1 MLNKFVL
8 LFVLTVSVSL
18 GATEGLKPPVPNMQE
33 MNQHRGN
40 CKVPEFL
47 VNIPPM
53 MENDYITCVNDRFSP
68 SKTLVEV
75 VLKQQVSK
83 DAKFVSIEPAPRF
96 FTRVYKVI
104 YKVGNDTKAMI
115 CNDKMTYCLDDKPIV
130 SRERKRSSQ

>member
-1 MLNKFVL
+1 M
-8 LFVLTVSVSL
+8 
-18 GATEGLKPPVPNMQE
+18 GM

-53 MENDYITCVNDRFSP
+53 MQDDYVSCINERFRP

-83 DAKFVSIEPAPRF
+83 DAELIKIEPAPRF
-96 FTRVYKVI
+96 YTRVFKVTYKI
-104 YKVGNDTKAMI
+104 GKTQKAMI

-130 SRERKRSSQ
+130 SRER

>member
-1 MLNKFVL
+1 MLKKMVL
-8 LFVLTVSVSL
+8 LTTVAL
-18 GATEGLKPPVPNMQE
+18 ATLLIADSRPKPPVPDMGA

-53 MENDYITCVNDRFSP
+53 MQDDYTSCVNGRFKP
-68 SKTLVEV
+68 SKTLIEV

-83 DAKFVSIEPAPRF
+83 NAEFVKVEPAPRF
-96 FTRVYKVI
+96 YTRVYKVT
-104 YKVGNDTKAMI
+104 YKLDGKEKAMI

-130 SRERKRSSQ
+130 SRKR